1 MLTLTIHIISANH
14 YSMNNQIE
22 YEILSA
28 CPVCGSREKKF
39 LFTNTDRMHGIPGEF
54 GLNHYK
60 VCKGKYGQL
69 FLG

>member
-1 MLTLTIHIISANH
+1 
-14 YSMNNQIE
+14 MNNQIE